1 MVFSSWRPRHRPPAE
16 NVRVHV
22 VDGLPGVTA
31 RIKDNAVT
39 RLRNALRERD
49 FVGLCSDFG
58 KQAWF
63 RRGEARQVRIVSFG
77 NDQHVN
83 WGLRIDVAKCN
94 RAFAFKHARSR
105 DLASDDSAE

>member
-1 MVFSSWRPRHRPPAE
+1 M
-16 NVRVHV
+16 RVI
-22 VDGLPGVTA
+22 DRLPGVTA

-39 RLRNALRERD
+39 RLRNALSERD
-49 FVGLCSDFG
+49 FVGLCNEFG

-63 RRGEARQVRIVSFG
+63 CRGEARQVRIVSFG